1 MEQDLREKMEQSI
14 RATEQEFSRV
24 RTGRASLS
32 LLDGIKVNYYG
43 SVVPI
48 NQVATLSVP
57 ESRLITIQP
66 WDTKGIGDIEKAILK
81 SDLGLTPA
89 SDGKIIRI
97 PIPALTEERRRDLV
111 KLIGKAAEKA
121 KIALRNIR
129 RDANE
134 ELKALKKD
142 KTISEDEYFAFH
154 DEVQQITDEYIGRVD
169 AILSKKEQELM
180 EI

>member
-1 MEQDLREKMEQSI
+1 
-14 RATEQEFSRV
+14 
-24 RTGRASLS
+24 
-32 LLDGIKVNYYG
+32 
-43 SVVPI
+43 
-48 NQVATLSVP
+48 VATLSVP